1 MIIDRLPLLTNPT
14 TGDEI
19 PVERGQN
26 CYKIDYSDLKGEQ
39 GPAGPAGPEGP
50 AGPSGP
56 AGATGATPNLTVGTV
71 TTLPAGSNATV
82 TITGT
87 TLNPVLNFGIP
98 KGRDGSGGLT
108 PIDDAVV
115 TLTSSSFTYDG
126 TTKTQTVQS
135 VVLNGTTL
143 TEGDDYIVT
152 NNTAT
157 DAGTHTLVVAG
168 NGNYTGEVTA
178 NWSIAVRKYPKP
190 TVTAHPTYT
199 GSAQSPTLSGY
210 VPASMTQTGDTQAT
224 NAGSY
229 TLTISLNDTTNN
241 AWSDNT
247 TSAVNLA
254 WHISKAS
261 GSVSV
266 SPNSLSI
273 STIGDTA
280 TATIATTGDG
290 TVSVSSGATGVATA
304 TLSGTT
310 ITVTAMA
317 DGTAAV
323 TVTLA
328 EGNNYLGATASL
340 SVSVQS
346 VTPEAGVYGA
356 SWDKSSS
363 TVLTRTDAAANFSN
377 PSPAV
382 AGGNGS
388 SPFDSVYPWSD
399 IRRVTIQGNEMV
411 EIPKFYFKW
420 TDESGSLKLQ
430 ISPTAKTGYHISPA
444 HADRGDGVGER
455 DVVYVG
461 RYHCDSSYGSTTG
474 VTPLANIT
482 RATARTG
489 CEALGDG
496 FHQLDYAMLWTIRM
510 LYLVEYADWDSQK
523 VIGFGRSPSSAKF
536 TMGYTDNMTYHTG
549 TSAASRDTYGGTQYR
564 YIEGLWDNVYDWCD
578 GIVLNSRNP
587 YSTLNPAN
595 YGDSTT
601 NHTQVG
607 TGPSSNGDISGWNV
621 PTTSG
626 LEWALFPNATIS
638 DSTYTTYCADN
649 CGAGGVV
656 VFVGGYYGQDRG
668 GGMFFSG
675 SYGVSSTYDYF
686 GARLQYLP
694 PASTPTGGIYGVSWD
709 KSSSTVLSRTD
720 DAALFTDPVP
730 AVAGGNG
737 SSPFD
742 TIAPWS
748 GMVRE
753 TVDGNAMVKIP
764 KFYYKWTDDTG
775 SLKLQIS
782 PTQQTGFHV
791 SPAHADR
798 GDGNGEREY
807 VYVGRYHC
815 GSDYTSKT
823 GVMPLGSI
831 TRATARTSCA
841 NLGTGYYQLDYAML
855 WTIRMLYLV
864 EYADWD
870 CQKVIGFGRSPS
882 GSIFTM
888 GYTDSMT
895 YHTGTDA
902 ASRDTY
908 GGTQYRY
915 IEGLWDNVY
924 DWCDGI
930 VLYSHNPYVTLNPA
944 NYGDSTTNHTQVGT
958 GASSYGCIS
967 DWSVPTTS
975 GFEWALCPS
984 ATNGSDYTVYC
995 ADFCSALSTVVY
1007 AGSNR
1012 TQGRSGGIF
1021 VLGSDSVSA
1030 SYDYVCARLQKL
1042 P

>member
-26 CYKIDYSDLKGEQ
+26 CYKIDYSNLKGET
-39 GPAGPAGPEGP
+39 GPAGPQGP

-199 GSAQSPTLSGY
+199 GSSQSPTLSGY

-247 TSAVNLA
+247 TSVVNLA
-254 WHISKAS
+254 WHISKAT

-273 STIGDTA
+273 TTIGDTA
-280 TATIATTGDG
+280 TATIAKTGDG
-290 TVSVSSGATGVATA
+290 TVSVSSGATGVAIA

-310 ITVTAMA
+310 ITVTAVA

-328 EGNNYLGATASL
+328 EGNNYLGSTATL
-340 SVSVQS
+340 SVSVQ
-346 VTPEAGVYGA
+346 
-356 SWDKSSS
+356 
-363 TVLTRTDAAANFSN
+363 TV
-377 PSPAV
+377 
-382 AGGNGS
+382 
-388 SPFDSVYPWSD
+388 
-399 IRRVTIQGNEMV
+399 
-411 EIPKFYFKW
+411 
-420 TDESGSLKLQ
+420 
-430 ISPTAKTGYHISPA
+430 
-444 HADRGDGVGER
+444 
-455 DVVYVG
+455 
-461 RYHCDSSYGSTTG
+461 
-474 VTPLANIT
+474 
-482 RATARTG
+482 
-489 CEALGDG
+489 
-496 FHQLDYAMLWTIRM
+496 
-510 LYLVEYADWDSQK
+510 
-523 VIGFGRSPSSAKF
+523 
-536 TMGYTDNMTYHTG
+536 
-549 TSAASRDTYGGTQYR
+549 
-564 YIEGLWDNVYDWCD
+564 
-578 GIVLNSRNP
+578 
-587 YSTLNPAN
+587 
-595 YGDSTT
+595 
-601 NHTQVG
+601 
-607 TGPSSNGDISGWNV
+607 GPSS
-621 PTTSG
+621 
-626 LEWALFPNATIS
+626 
-638 DSTYTTYCADN
+638 
-649 CGAGGVV
+649 GV
-656 VFVGGYYGQDRG
+656 
-668 GGMFFSG
+668 
-675 SYGVSSTYDYF
+675 
-686 GARLQYLP
+686 
-694 PASTPTGGIYGVSWD
+694 YGVSWD
-709 KSSSTVLSRTD
+709 KSSSTTLSRTD

-764 KFYYKWTDDTG
+764 KFYYKWTDDSG

-798 GDGNGEREY
+798 GDGKGERAY

-823 GVMPLGSI
+823 GVSPVTNI
-831 TRATARTSCA
+831 TRATARTGCA
-841 NLGTGYYQLDYAML
+841 GVGTGYYQYDYAMY
-855 WTIRMLYLV
+855 WTIMMLYLV
-864 EYADWD
+864 EYANWD
-870 CQKVIGFGRSPS
+870 VQVAIGFGRGN
-882 GSIFTM
+882 GSSKQNVGASDT
-888 GYTDSMT
+888 MT
-895 YHTGTDA
+895 YHTGTMQADR
-902 ASRDTY
+902 STY
-908 GGTQYRY
+908 GVGCQYRY
-915 IEGLWDNVY
+915 IEGLWDNVC
-924 DWCDGI
+924 DWADGI
-930 VLYSHNPYVTLNPA
+930 RFSSGTVYVNNDPTSYSDTS
-944 NYGDSTTNHTQVGT
+944 GGTQVFATSGT
-958 GASSYGCIS
+958 LSGYISS
-967 DWSVPTTS
+967 WNVPTTS
-975 GFEWALCPS
+975 GLEWALFPS
-984 ATNGSDYTVYC
+984 AASGSDTTYV
-995 ADFCSALSTVVY
+995 ADGCYLY
-1007 AGSNR
+1007 
-1012 TQGRSGGIF
+1012 
-1021 VLGSDSVSA
+1021 GSDVVA
-1030 SYDYVCARLQKL
+1030 YVGGYYDQNRGGGLFFISGYDAGFAGGYVGARLQKL

>member
-26 CYKIDYSDLKGEQ
+26 CYKIDYSNLKGEQ
-39 GPAGPAGPEGP
+39 GPAGPTGP

-108 PIDDAVV
+108 PIDNAVV

-224 NAGSY
+224 NAGNY

-254 WHISKAS
+254 WHISKAT

-273 STIGDTA
+273 TTIGDTA

-310 ITVTAMA
+310 ITVTAVA

-328 EGNNYLGATASL
+328 EGNNYLGSTATL
-340 SVSVQS
+340 SVSVQ
-346 VTPEAGVYGA
+346 
-356 SWDKSSS
+356 
-363 TVLTRTDAAANFSN
+363 TV
-377 PSPAV
+377 
-382 AGGNGS
+382 
-388 SPFDSVYPWSD
+388 
-399 IRRVTIQGNEMV
+399 
-411 EIPKFYFKW
+411 
-420 TDESGSLKLQ
+420 
-430 ISPTAKTGYHISPA
+430 
-444 HADRGDGVGER
+444 
-455 DVVYVG
+455 
-461 RYHCDSSYGSTTG
+461 
-474 VTPLANIT
+474 
-482 RATARTG
+482 
-489 CEALGDG
+489 
-496 FHQLDYAMLWTIRM
+496 
-510 LYLVEYADWDSQK
+510 
-523 VIGFGRSPSSAKF
+523 
-536 TMGYTDNMTYHTG
+536 
-549 TSAASRDTYGGTQYR
+549 
-564 YIEGLWDNVYDWCD
+564 
-578 GIVLNSRNP
+578 
-587 YSTLNPAN
+587 
-595 YGDSTT
+595 
-601 NHTQVG
+601 
-607 TGPSSNGDISGWNV
+607 GPSS
-621 PTTSG
+621 
-626 LEWALFPNATIS
+626 
-638 DSTYTTYCADN
+638 
-649 CGAGGVV
+649 
-656 VFVGGYYGQDRG
+656 
-668 GGMFFSG
+668 
-675 SYGVSSTYDYF
+675 
-686 GARLQYLP
+686 
-694 PASTPTGGIYGVSWD
+694 GIYGVSWD
-709 KSSSTVLSRTD
+709 KSSSTTLSRTD

-730 AVAGGNG
+730 AVSNGNG

-798 GDGNGEREY
+798 GDGSGERAY

-815 GSDYTSKT
+815 SSGYTSKT
-823 GVMPLGSI
+823 GVMPLGNI
-831 TRATARTSCA
+831 TRATARTGCA
-841 NLGTGYYQLDYAML
+841 NLGTGYYQLDYAMI

-870 CQKVIGFGRSPS
+870 SQKVIGFGCSPS
-882 GSIFTM
+882 AAKVNM

-902 ASRDTY
+902 ANRTTY

-930 VLYSHNPYVTLNPA
+930 TLSSRNPYVTLNPA
-944 NYGDSTTNHTQVGT
+944 NYGDSTTNHTLVGT
-958 GASSYGCIS
+958 GPSSNGCIS
-967 DWSVPTTS
+967 GWNVPTTS
-975 GFEWALCPS
+975 GLEWALFQK
-984 ATNGSDYTVYC
+984 ATVSNSHYDTYC
-995 ADFCSALSTVVY
+995 ADGCVASGVVVFVGGVY
-1007 AGSNR
+1007 YQDRSSGMFYSN
-1012 TQGRSGGIF
+1012 SNN
-1021 VLGSDSVSA
+1021 A
-1030 SYDYVCARLQKL
+1030 SYLYDYIGARLQRL

>member
-1 MIIDRLPLLTNPT
+1 MAITFIFEKDVVVTELDRRTYNLIPSYGPQGPKGDKGDTGNGIASVVKTSTSGLNDTYTITYTNGT
-14 TGDEI
+14 TSTFIVRNGAKGDTGDTG
-19 PVERGQN
+19 PQGPQGVQGPKGDTGATGAQGP
-26 CYKIDYSDLKGEQ
+26 KGEDGADGRSFTIEDVFDTLAELRAAYPTGNEYAYQVIAENREIFIWSEVDLDWVSLGALQ
-39 GPAGPAGPEGP
+39 GPKGDTGAAGPKGD
-50 AGPSGP
+50 
-56 AGATGATPNLTVGTV
+56 TGATPNLTVGTV

-98 KGRDGSGGLT
+98 KGQDGAGGLT
-108 PIDDAVV
+108 PIDNAVV

-254 WHISKAS
+254 WHISKAT

-273 STIGDTA
+273 TTIGDTA

-310 ITVTAMA
+310 ITVTAVA

-323 TVTLA
+323 TVTLS
-328 EGNNYLGATASL
+328 EGNNYLGSTATL
-340 SVSVQS
+340 SVSVQ
-346 VTPEAGVYGA
+346 
-356 SWDKSSS
+356 
-363 TVLTRTDAAANFSN
+363 TV
-377 PSPAV
+377 
-382 AGGNGS
+382 
-388 SPFDSVYPWSD
+388 
-399 IRRVTIQGNEMV
+399 
-411 EIPKFYFKW
+411 
-420 TDESGSLKLQ
+420 
-430 ISPTAKTGYHISPA
+430 
-444 HADRGDGVGER
+444 
-455 DVVYVG
+455 
-461 RYHCDSSYGSTTG
+461 
-474 VTPLANIT
+474 
-482 RATARTG
+482 
-489 CEALGDG
+489 
-496 FHQLDYAMLWTIRM
+496 
-510 LYLVEYADWDSQK
+510 
-523 VIGFGRSPSSAKF
+523 
-536 TMGYTDNMTYHTG
+536 
-549 TSAASRDTYGGTQYR
+549 
-564 YIEGLWDNVYDWCD
+564 
-578 GIVLNSRNP
+578 
-587 YSTLNPAN
+587 
-595 YGDSTT
+595 
-601 NHTQVG
+601 
-607 TGPSSNGDISGWNV
+607 GPSS
-621 PTTSG
+621 
-626 LEWALFPNATIS
+626 
-638 DSTYTTYCADN
+638 
-649 CGAGGVV
+649 
-656 VFVGGYYGQDRG
+656 
-668 GGMFFSG
+668 
-675 SYGVSSTYDYF
+675 
-686 GARLQYLP
+686 
-694 PASTPTGGIYGVSWD
+694 GIYGVSWD
-709 KSSSTVLSRTD
+709 KSSSTTLSRTD

-753 TVDGNAMVKIP
+753 TVDGNAMIKIP

-798 GDGNGEREY
+798 GDGKGEREY

-815 GSDYTSKT
+815 NSSYGSTT
-823 GVMPLGSI
+823 GVQPLASI
-831 TRATARTSCA
+831 TRATARTGCA

-870 CQKVIGFGRSPS
+870 SEKVIGFGRSPS
-882 GSIFTM
+882 GSAFTM
-888 GYTDSMT
+888 GYTDGMS

-902 ASRDTY
+902 ANRTTY

-930 VLYSHNPYVTLNPA
+930 VLSSRNPYVALNPA

-958 GASSYGCIS
+958 GPSSNGCIS
-967 DWSVPTTS
+967 AWNVPTTS
-975 GFEWALCPS
+975 GLEWALFPS
-984 ATNGSDYTVYC
+984 ATNGTNFTIYC
-995 ADFCSALSTVVY
+995 ADFCGASDVVVNVG
-1007 AGSNR
+1007 GSNSKDR
-1012 TQGRSGGIF
+1012 YCGMLYSGSYGESS
-1021 VLGSDSVSA
+1021 LGGNIG
-1030 SYDYVCARLQKL
+1030 ARLQYL